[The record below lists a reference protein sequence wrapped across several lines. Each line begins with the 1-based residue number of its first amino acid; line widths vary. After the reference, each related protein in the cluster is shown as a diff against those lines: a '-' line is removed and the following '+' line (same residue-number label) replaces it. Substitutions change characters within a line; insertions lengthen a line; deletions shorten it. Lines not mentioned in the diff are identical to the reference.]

1 MGSYNMPEIG
11 KNVFSVGAKDW
22 NRRMFDALI
31 PLPQGTSY
39 NSYLVIGQEKNALI
53 DTVRVDFEDELLDK
67 IKQKID
73 LEKLH
78 YVIMNHAEPDHAGLI
93 PRIME
98 ANNNV
103 ILITSAKG
111 AIVAADY
118 YKVPKERIKIV
129 KEGDKIQLGGKTLEF
144 IDAPMLHWPETMF
157 TYLIEDKILFPCDFF
172 GSHTAFGIYDEDS
185 EDLITNAKK
194 YFGEIMM
201 PFRVMGKRAI
211 DKLGNYEI
219 SMIAPSHGPI
229 YKNPKTIIEA
239 YKKWTAGETN
249 QKVIVVYATMW
260 NATEKMINA
269 IVETLMDE
277 NIQVCLYNLANS
289 DIGDIAKD
297 LVDSKAI
304 IIGAPTVV
312 GSLHPLAVYILHVAK
327 ILNPPLKYGII
338 INSYGWGAGVVNN
351 IVKSLPKG
359 IECLGALE
367 VK

>member
-1 MGSYNMPEIG
+1 LL
-11 KNVFSVGAKDW
+11 VGI
-22 NRRMFDALI
+22 FD
-31 PLPQGTSY
+31 P
-39 NSYLVIGQEKNALI
+39 QEKNALI

-118 YKVPKERIKIV
+118 YNVPKERIKIV
-129 KEGDKIQLGGKTLEF
+129 KDGDKIQLGGKTLEF

-194 YFGEIMM
+194 CPVVFNVLENAKLE
-201 PFRVMGKRAI
+201 FEKGKI
-211 DKLGNYEI
+211 KLQA
-219 SMIAPSHGPI
+219 M
-229 YKNPKTIIEA
+229 
-239 YKKWTAGETN
+239 
-249 QKVIVVYATMW
+249 VVKQA
-260 NATEKMINA
+260 
-269 IVETLMDE
+269 V
-277 NIQVCLYNLANS
+277 VLANRALS
-289 DIGDIAKD
+289 DVLSKEDQNKITEVQIAK
-297 LVDSKAI
+297 LI
-304 IIGAPTVV
+304 
-312 GSLHPLAVYILHVAK
+312 
-327 ILNPPLKYGII
+327 
-338 INSYGWGAGVVNN
+338 
-351 IVKSLPKG
+351 KG
-359 IECLGALE
+359 
-367 VK
+367 K